1 MPPRF
6 KVCCIQS
13 IAEARLA
20 IAHGASALGLVS
32 AMPSGPGVLEEDQI
46 RAIATSVP
54 PPIATFLLTSLTD
67 ASLLIEQARYC
78 ACSTLQLCNRTTADT
93 RLRIRKHAPAIRI
106 VQVVHVTSPES
117 LKEAREA
124 EQGSDA
130 LLLDSGRPTA
140 EQQELGGTGRIHDW
154 ALSRKIVRA
163 AQVPVFLAGGLNA
176 TNVKAAWQQV
186 QPFALDLCTS
196 VRTQNALDAAK
207 LQAFVLALRA

>member
-1 MPPRF
+1 MLPRF

-54 PPIATFLLTSLTD
+54 PPVATFLLTSLTD

-78 ACSTLQLCNRTTADT
+78 ACSTLQLCHRTTADT
-93 RLRIRKHAPAIRI
+93 RRRIRKHAPALRI
-106 VQVVHVTSPES
+106 VQVVHITSPES
-117 LKEAREA
+117 VNEARAA

-130 LLLDSGRPTA
+130 LLLDSGRATA
-140 EQQELGGTGRIHDW
+140 QQQELGGTGRTHDW
-154 ALSRKIVRA
+154 ILSRKIVRA
-163 AQVPVFLAGGLNA
+163 ATVPVFLAGGLNA
-176 TNVKAAWQQV
+176 ANVRDAWRQV
-186 QPFALDLCTS
+186 QPFALDLCGS
-196 VRTQNALDAAK
+196 LRTQNALDDAK
-207 LQAFVLALRA
+207 LQAFVDALHA